1 MTRILVVDD
10 ARNLS
15 GVDDFTND
23 LDDAIETIVVSWNTF
38 SSSSMPTHK
47 SQVVH
52 LGDLLHDRGDVLQ
65 RSLLHWLGALAEK
78 HTSDFSRLPFI
89 FPNLHSWW
97 LLRVSE
103 KNYATSPEFTSLLKL
118 SLLRDIC
125 EKSRATHCDFT
136 GSDRRLESAIH
147 YFALENGLATN
158 ARADAHPETLAQ
170 GLEVAQA
177 LFHFLQAFGV
187 ALANLLRRAKRL
199 AKSRLLSAPKSSAE
213 PVLRSTADHPARLGF
228 VGYLLPM
235 QSSERAHSP
244 YWGSLRETLTLDQ
257 TSLWLYHRSDEV
269 SRRDGRTFCS
279 QNENDRESHHII
291 DDFITLGVV
300 VGSIRAYLRLYRARL
315 GLNFDVS
322 RSTSEL
328 GGLGAQQLFRDALR
342 DSTIGSHA
350 VWAVIQAHTYDSL
363 VQHCDVKRWF
373 YLWENK
379 HFEQSLVSAAQRH
392 DNIETIGYSHSVVR
406 QQDNRYYNE
415 LHFVPVADTRSRPTA
430 SIYAIN
436 GSLPLQNI
444 QRVAPPGASLREVE
458 ALRYLSLTP
467 REKSIGDAV
476 LVVGDI
482 SAIESKRLVIAIVA
496 ALTNSAL
503 EPKIIFKPH
512 PGNLSQTDM
521 AREFGCEISTRSLA
535 ELAPLTSFAV
545 VGVAGAAS
553 LDLTMLGVPVITLL
567 NAHTMNMSPLAGAPG
582 AIFAR
587 DIADLEQFA
596 KSAHYGSVDVSI
608 LMTRSQPPIRW
619 LALLSGSK

>member
-1 MTRILVVDD
+1 MTRILVIDD
-10 ARNLS
+10 AH
-15 GVDDFTND
+15 GHGAVDAHSRDTVND
-23 LDDAIETIVVSWNTF
+23 GSTLVVSWNTF
-38 SSSSMPTHK
+38 SRVTPT
-47 SQVVH
+47 SGSRVVH
-52 LGDLLHDRGDVLQ
+52 LGDQLHDQEDTLQ
-65 RSLLHWLGALAEK
+65 RALLHWLGALAEK
-78 HTSDFSRLPFI
+78 HTADSSSLPYV

-244 YWGSLRETLTLDQ
+244 YWGSLRETLNLDQ

-269 SRRDGRTFCS
+269 SWRDGRAFCA
-279 QNENDRESHHII
+279 QNESDRESHRLI
-291 DDFITLGVV
+291 DDFIT
-300 VGSIRAYLRLYRARL
+300 IRAVVRSIGTYVRFCRAHKRLVLDVART
-315 GLNFDVS
+315 
-322 RSTSEL
+322 TSAF
-328 GGLGAQQLFRDALR
+328 GGLAAQQLFRAALR
-342 DSTIGSHA
+342 DSLTGSHA
-350 VWAVIQAHTYDSL
+350 VWAAVHAHTYQLL
-363 VQHCDVKRWF
+363 VHDCDVKRWF
-373 YLWENK
+373 FLWENK
-379 HFEQSLVSAAQRH
+379 AFEQSLISAAQRRG
-392 DNIETIGYSHSVVR
+392 DVETIGYSHSVVR
-406 QQDNRYYNE
+406 KQDNRYYNE
-415 LHFVPVADTRSRPTA
+415 LHFVPVVGGRSRPTA
-430 SIYAIN
+430 SRYAVN
-436 GSLPLQNI
+436 GALPIRNI
-444 QRVAPPGASLREVE
+444 QLVAPPAAPLCEVE
-458 ALRYLSLTP
+458 ALRYLSLTT
-467 REKSIGDAV
+467 REKVTGDAV

-482 SAIESKRLVIAIVA
+482 SATESERLVVATVA
-496 ALTNSAL
+496 ALPDSYKSRIVL
-503 EPKIIFKPH
+503 FKPH
-512 PGNLSQTDM
+512 PGNLSQMDL
-521 AREFGCEISTRSLA
+521 ARALGCEVSTEPLA
-535 ELAPLTSFAV
+535 SLAPLVSFAV
-545 VGVAGAAS
+545 VGNAGAAS

-596 KSAHYGSVDVSI
+596 KGAHYGSVDVSI